1 MEMMF
6 GASSLHCKVLAL
18 ISRADAEL
26 LRSHRNSADGLWA
39 ELQLMMRRFRGD
51 PPQAQREVE

>member
-39 ELQLMMRRFRGD
+39 ELMRRFRGD